1 MPLLPSLVDGGSSV
15 LSAAA
20 ASMGGGGVWRRSV
33 AAAAAGNSG
42 GSRDGGGVVASVVA
56 AAARHVAAREWA
68 VEAAGLISV
77 QLVCFWLPVLLE
89 TIFAT
94 RADPKRAERARLQR
108 GTAPTREQRR
118 HVLLVVLRNTL
129 ATEVLDFATLALG
142 GWRARTRV
150 SGVSEG
156 VRA

>member
-1 MPLLPSLVDGGSSV
+1 MLMAAAAFSALPPPASAAACAWRRSI
-15 LSAAA
+15 AAA
-20 ASMGGGGVWRRSV
+20 ASSRS
-33 AAAAAGNSG
+33 GCG
-42 GSRDGGGVVASVVA
+42 VASA
-56 AAARHVAAREWA
+56 IATAARHVAAREWA

-129 ATEVLDFATLALG
+129 ATELLDFATLALG

-150 SGVSEG
+150 SGVSER
-156 VRA
+156 VE